1 MDAIILA
8 AGRGSRLG
16 NLTSV
21 VPKPLALL
29 AGKPIVEWQIH
40 ALQAAGIQKINLVT
54 GYASDKLIPYGDDHI
69 YNPNWATSNMVRSLM
84 LADSLLNTEPYIISY
99 GDIVYRSDIISELLD
114 SSGDISITFDVDWW
128 DLWSARFAD
137 PLSDAESF
145 QHAQGCLLSIG
156 ERVSDRALI
165 NGQYMG
171 LLKFSPT
178 GWLHVRNLLAGL
190 DSLSIDKL
198 DMTSLLR
205 LLLQQGITITV
216 VPIHGGWVEVDNPSD
231 IELYEHIIQQ
241 DGWSHDWRV

>member
-16 NLTSV
+16 NLTRE
-21 VPKPLALL
+21 VPKPLTLL
-29 AGKPIVEWQIH
+29 AGKSLVEWQIN
-40 ALQAAGIQKINLVT
+40 ALQVAGIQKINLVT
-54 GYASDKLIPYGDDHI
+54 GYAGDKLIPYGDGHI
-69 YNPNWATSNMVRSLM
+69 YNPYWATSNMVRSLM
-84 LADSLLNTEPYIISY
+84 SVDSLLSTQPYLISY
-99 GDIVYRSDIISELLD
+99 GDIVYRSDIISDLLD

-128 DLWSARFAD
+128 DLWSIRFID

-145 QHAQGCLLSIG
+145 QHEHGRLLSIG

-178 GWLHVRNLLAGL
+178 GWLQVRNILAGL
-190 DSLSIDKL
+190 DSVSVDKL

-205 LLLQQGITITV
+205 FLLQQGITITV

-231 IELYEHIIQQ
+231 IALYEHIIQQ
-241 DGWSHDWRV
+241 PGWSHDWRV